1 MVRLVDS
8 ISYEQ
13 IKRVTDWQLSE
24 EAQRSALAR
33 VVNALSSLDVTQY
46 WGDGTTSSSD
56 GQRFAYQQRV
66 LHQTYSHTFHDFAI
80 EFYSFVADNYAP
92 FYTVPIECTDRDAAY
107 VLDGLLYN
115 ESDLTLAEHYT
126 DTHGY
131 TEINF
136 AAFTML
142 GRRFAPRMRNL
153 HQQRIYRIDPH
164 RDYQALTPLVR
175 PRDRAIHLEWMGDQW
190 DRMGQ
195 FYASLEAGHT
205 TASTALKRLVAY
217 SGKNHFYRAN
227 RKLGRVFTT
236 EYMLQFMSDPL
247 LRQRTRRGVAQ
258 RGTTPRP
265 GTRSELW
272 EAGPDDHP

>member
-1 MVRLVDS
+1 MAYGCNIGPYTMARLVDS

-136 AAFTML
+136 AAFSML
-142 GRRFAPRMRNL
+142 GRRFAPAFVICTNS
-153 HQQRIYRIDPH
+153 
-164 RDYQALTPLVR
+164 
-175 PRDRAIHLEWMGDQW
+175 
-190 DRMGQ
+190 
-195 FYASLEAGHT
+195 ASI
-205 TASTALKRLVAY
+205 ASTPTATIR
-217 SGKNHFYRAN
+217 H
-227 RKLGRVFTT
+227 
-236 EYMLQFMSDPL
+236 
-247 LRQRTRRGVAQ
+247 
-258 RGTTPRP
+258 
-265 GTRSELW
+265 
-272 EAGPDDHP
+272 